1 MKDFIPVSI
10 PKVVGLE
17 LKAESRLCHQLVQ
30 GQDPFDDETG
40 LQLNEAQDATPLGI
54 RQLDHTVETTR
65 CDLALESKQ
74 ALIHVQAEDILET
87 SCTIKQLM

>member
-1 MKDFIPVSI
+1 
-10 PKVVGLE
+10 
-17 LKAESRLCHQLVQ
+17 
-30 GQDPFDDETG
+30 
-40 LQLNEAQDATPLGI
+40 AQDATPLGI